1 MNDPLM
7 RRELELAHMRA
18 DERARVAEVD
28 RLLREHHAAEP
39 HALDNLLDA
48 VAGTLITAG
57 EHLKARQFRRAHPYP
72 PRSRPEHG
80 YM

>member
-7 RRELELAHMRA
+7 RRELELAHMRT
-18 DERARVAEVD
+18 DERVRVAKVD
-28 RLLREHHAAEP
+28 RLLRERRAAEP
-39 HALDNLLDA
+39 RALDNLLDA

-57 EHLKARQFRRAHPYP
+57 ERLKARQLHRPHPYP
-72 PRSRPEHG
+72 PHSCPERS

>member
-7 RRELELAHMRA
+7 QRELELSRMRA
-18 DERARVAEVD
+18 NERARVAEVD
-28 RLLREHHAAEP
+28 RLLRERRAAEP

-48 VAGTLITAG
+48 IASTLITAG
-57 EHLKARQFRRAHPYP
+57 ERLKARQLHRPHPYP
-72 PRSRPEHG
+72 PCSSPEHG